1 MQFINAYTWHLER
14 WYDNR
19 KCKKAKETTDIKT
32 QNLGLWERRR
42 GWAILENRIETY
54 ILPYKADDQCNFDE

>member
-1 MQFINAYTWHLER
+1 MQESKR
-14 WYDNR
+14 D
-19 KCKKAKETTDIKT
+19 TDVKT